1 MSLQSEQ
8 LKENSSQG
16 LKLDSECQTLFK
28 NITLKLSQETPYQ
41 RDMGKRRTDKGL
53 STDPNSFTEDEYV
66 QTNVRA
72 DQLDF
77 YIKQLKDE
85 QDRLLIRIEK
95 LKSRHDVLADG
106 ETIDDDPLDQ
116 KVSSTTLLDK
126 LKRALTNNI
135 MGQLSDATQGI

>member
-1 MSLQSEQ
+1 
-8 LKENSSQG
+8 
-16 LKLDSECQTLFK
+16 
-28 NITLKLSQETPYQ
+28 
-41 RDMGKRRTDKGL
+41 
-53 STDPNSFTEDEYV
+53 
-66 QTNVRA
+66 
-72 DQLDF
+72 
-77 YIKQLKDE
+77 
-85 QDRLLIRIEK
+85 LIRIEK